1 MSRYTFT
8 LKMNVL
14 LMKNILIVTLLIFL
28 ASCTITKRVHNPGWH
43 VEWKNKTTIEK
54 GDSMREE
61 IFSAELDTVSDH
73 ANPGHQET
81 VARAEPITIERSAI
95 SPVDDR
101 SNNMDEVLPPEA
113 IEHAN
118 ALEKNSQSAL
128 SKNPN
133 RSLDDELTVDEREL
147 NPHVSQ
153 ALTTML
159 LSLLFLLFL
168 LLGFSGFFSFL
179 CCVGIIITGV
189 LTIKN
194 AKKGLKEM
202 KEHPDVWRG
211 LKLAK
216 FLFIFGIIEV
226 TAMVIYILTALVRWG
241 NGVSDVFVSLKDIFP
256 L

>member
-1 MSRYTFT
+1 MKSFTF
-8 LKMNVL
+8 LFALFL
-14 LMKNILIVTLLIFL
+14 LG
-28 ASCTITKRVHNPGWH
+28 ACTITKRVHNPGWH

-54 GDSMREE
+54 GNSVRDEV
-61 IFSAELDTVSDH
+61 FSADLDTVIDL
-73 ANPGHQET
+73 ANLGYQET

-101 SNNMDEVLPPEA
+101 SNNTDEELPPDE
-113 IEHAN
+113 IEHVN
-118 ALEKNSQSAL
+118 ALEKNSQPAL
-128 SKNPN
+128 SKNPD

-147 NPHVSQ
+147 NPHVSH
-153 ALTTML
+153 ALTTTL
-159 LSLLFLLFL
+159 LSLLCLLLL
-168 LLGFSGFFSFL
+168 LLGFSGFLWFF
-179 CCVGIIITGV
+179 CWIGIIITGTA
-189 LTIKN
+189 TIKN

-226 TAMVIYILTALVRWG
+226 SAMVIYILTALVMWG
-241 NGVSDVFVSLKDIFP
+241 NGVIASLKDFFP

>member
-14 LMKNILIVTLLIFL
+14 LMKNILFVTSIFML
-28 ASCTITKRVHNPGWH
+28 GACTITKRVHNPGWH

-54 GDSMREE
+54 GNSIREE
-61 IFSAELDTVSDH
+61 VFSAELDTVTDH
-73 ANPGHQET
+73 ANPGYQET

-101 SNNMDEVLPPEA
+101 SNNTDEVLPPDE
-113 IEHAN
+113 IEHVN
-118 ALEKNSQSAL
+118 ALEKNSQPAL
-128 SKNPN
+128 SKNPD
-133 RSLDDELTVDEREL
+133 RSLEDELTGDEREL
-147 NPHVSQ
+147 NPHVSH
-153 ALTTML
+153 ALTTTL
-159 LSLLFLLFL
+159 LSLLCLLLL

-179 CCVGIIITGV
+179 CWVGIIITGA
-189 LTIKN
+189 LTITY

-226 TAMVIYILTALVRWG
+226 SAMVIYILTALVSWW
-241 NGVSDVFVSLKDIFP
+241 NGVIDSLKDIFP